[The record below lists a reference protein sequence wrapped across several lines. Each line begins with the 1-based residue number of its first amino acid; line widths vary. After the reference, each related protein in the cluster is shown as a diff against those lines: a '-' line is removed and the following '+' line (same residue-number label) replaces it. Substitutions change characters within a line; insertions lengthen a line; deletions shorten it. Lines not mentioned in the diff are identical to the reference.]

1 MPTKETLTQYF
12 EELTQKGNWQSFL
25 SEDLAFTSFTSPVK
39 EVAGKAAYL
48 ESTKRFFSMI
58 TSLEVRDIIVDGSKA
73 CALTRYQLRA
83 PTGAA
88 FQSDVAELFT
98 VEDGK
103 ISALGI
109 YFDTA
114 PFPK

>member
-1 MPTKETLTQYF
+1 MPTRETVQRYF
-12 EELTQKGNWQSFL
+12 EELTRKGNWESLL
-25 SEDLAFTSFTSPVK
+25 SEDLEFTSFTSPVK
-39 EVAGKAAYL
+39 HVTGKAAYL

-58 TSLEVRDIIVDGSKA
+58 KSLEVRDLIIEGTRA
-73 CALTRYQLRA
+73 CALTRYQLQSPA
-83 PTGAA
+83 GS

-98 VEDGK
+98 VTDDR
-103 ISALGI
+103 IRSLAI